1 MRTELAL
8 PPEPT
13 FRVLRAPC
21 AVMVTVV
28 MACHN
33 AARTLDAAISSV
45 LTQTLGALE
54 LIVVDDGSSD
64 NSASIVREQARRD
77 ARVLLVTQS
86 NAGPSHARN
95 RGVAQARGQLIAFI
109 DADDQWLPTHLQ
121 DNVRALQADPKLG
134 VSFSPCL
141 IVDAGGV
148 PTGER
153 TQPRVQVQEL
163 RDILAGNP
171 TATCSALVARRAVFA
186 SAGSFRVDMR
196 HAEDQEWLFRVIHAG
211 WRVRGTAHHTVLY
224 RSSPTGLSADTASM
238 HGGWRQ
244 FIALARQMR
253 PTLPEVD
260 LRRAE
265 ARMQLYFA
273 QRALRTG
280 QPGERVRRHAAA
292 ALRAVRVPP
301 LNVALK
307 AIALCL
313 ASLAPTHTHRVLAS
327 FWKARHG

>member
-8 PPEPT
+8 LPGPT
-13 FRVLRAPC
+13 CKVLPAPC

-54 LIVVDDGSSD
+54 LIVVDDGSCD
-64 NSASIVREQARRD
+64 NSASIVREHARRD
-77 ARVLLVTQS
+77 ARVLLVSQT
-86 NAGPSHARN
+86 NAGPSQARN

-109 DADDQWLPTHLQ
+109 DADDQWLPTHLE
-121 DNVRALQADPKLG
+121 DNVRALQADPDLG

-141 IVDAGGV
+141 IVDPAGM

-153 TQPRVQVQEL
+153 TRPCVQIQEL

-196 HAEDQEWLFRVIHAG
+196 HAEDQEWLFRVIHTG
-211 WRVRGTAHHTVLY
+211 WRVRGTAHHSVLY
-224 RSSPTGLSADTASM
+224 RSSPYGLSADTASM
-238 HGGWRQ
+238 YGGWKQ
-244 FIALARQMR
+244 FITLARLMR
-253 PTLPEVD
+253 PTLPEID

-265 ARMQLYFA
+265 ACMQLYFA

-280 QPGERVRRHAAA
+280 QPAQRVRMHAAA
-292 ALRAVRVPP
+292 ALRAMRVPP
-301 LNVALK
+301 VSVALK
-307 AIALCL
+307 AVALCV
-313 ASLAPTHTHRVLAS
+313 ASLAPTHTHHILAS
-327 FWKARHG
+327 FRKIRHG